1 MQNYGKARQRTT
13 NTSDMRKRVD
23 VLLETPG
30 IQSDR
35 YMGNCHDYKADEYS
49 LCYLFGAHICKLA
62 FHLIWTKAF
71 RRTKKENLK
80 KRRAHRHVSISACVA
95 VSVQTDNKGRN
106 AAHQGDLDF
115 ELTCT
120 NQLHSNYKMCQ
131 CTFFFASFPLL
142 LFLTEKK
149 KCYWLVNESFKLCI
163 CIWDEWKQQNKLVA
177 FFHFSLM
184 HLTI

>member
-1 MQNYGKARQRTT
+1 MQNYGNARQRTT
-13 NTSDMRKRVD
+13 NASDMRKRVN

-49 LCYLFGAHICKLA
+49 LCYLFSAHIRKLA

-71 RRTKKENLK
+71 RCTTKENLE
-80 KRRAHRHVSISACVA
+80 KRQARRHISISACVA
-95 VSVQTDNKGRN
+95 DSVPTDNKGRD

-131 CTFFFASFPLL
+131 RKFFWGTFHFMSIASFPL

-149 KCYWLVNESFKLCI
+149 KCYRLVNEPFRLCVFVHTR
-163 CIWDEWKQQNKLVA
+163 WVKAVQ
-177 FFHFSLM
+177 
-184 HLTI
+184 